1 MAFLAYWGDSL
12 AHFRWGRK
20 RPWRGM
26 AERRHLAR
34 SGRGRAAVAL
44 CGCHDNRVD
53 KMWWNE
59 QWMGYP
65 IGPWY
70 AENSNVTH
78 AHRRAVLRRHIPLS
92 DAHALG
98 QASPRITLHQKFPL
112 DLERHSCTKTSN
124 LSHQNL
130 PGSKPFPILTAQC
143 TSTFKYDDIFINRAL
158 GQVQLRRNCA

>member
-1 MAFLAYWGDSL
+1 M
-12 AHFRWGRK
+12 
-20 RPWRGM
+20 
-26 AERRHLAR
+26 RRTRR
-34 SGRGRAAVAL
+34 SGREPPRPAAAIRRTRHRRRPSNREPALGALLFHGDFYRAAVAL

-78 AHRRAVLRRHIPLS
+78 AHHRAVLRRHVPLP
-92 DAHALG
+92 DAQRFG

-112 DLERHSCTKTSN
+112 DLKSHNRTPCDIRVLN
-124 LSHQNL
+124 LL
-130 PGSKPFPILTAQC
+130 FFL
-143 TSTFKYDDIFINRAL
+143 L
-158 GQVQLRRNCA
+158 G

>member
-1 MAFLAYWGDSL
+1 
-12 AHFRWGRK
+12 
-20 RPWRGM
+20 M

-34 SGRGRAAVAL
+34 VGIYGYSSGGQNALGALLFHGDFYRAAVAL